1 MDDSAKLN
9 KIKAVLAER
18 NVTGWMLAIF
28 LNVSEQTVSS
38 WCQNSSQPN
47 RVYFSKIADF
57 LNVDQRDLIVS
68 TPPGKNR
75 LAEVLREEHK
85 KFIAEGK
92 GTYVNEE
99 SVGGKKNKK
108 ILNPELVKRL
118 RALVEKSDK

>member
-1 MDDSAKLN
+1 MDASPKLN

-47 RVYFSKIADF
+47 RVYFNKIADF

-68 TPPGKNR
+68 TPPGKNK

-85 KFIAEGK
+85 KFLAEGK

-99 SVGGKKNKK
+99 SIGGKKSKK

-118 RALVEKSDK
+118 RDLVEKSEK